1 MAEAEP
7 DAKEPEV
14 VYHYTSIDTMMKIV
28 DSASIWATSISYLN
42 DVSEREH
49 YLRLIRERIPV
60 YRQSHSL
67 PDESIFDDFLNE
79 SDLGFQS
86 RPFVASFSEEDDS
99 LPQWRSYC
107 PHGNGVAIGFRV
119 ECLRQSHIPPGV
131 APSAMVFSSIYTR
144 ILFRKIDYLDA
155 SSVQSLDEVIT
166 AGIDESMRYAEE
178 ERKSYPDGRLAHG
191 PRPYFNAFIEGLAS
205 FKKHPSFLNEHEY
218 RLLVD
223 PIFSANHYLEFRATR
238 STLIPFIRVSIPR
251 KRSRYVDHTEPIM
264 SPLEGRWDFVD
275 RVVIGPTS
283 NNTLS
288 LDAVSAFFLK
298 NRMQVE
304 VVSSAIPYRDW

>member
-107 PHGNGVAIGFRV
+107 PHGNGVAI
-119 ECLRQSHIPPGV
+119 
-131 APSAMVFSSIYTR
+131 
-144 ILFRKIDYLDA
+144 D
-155 SSVQSLDEVIT
+155 
-166 AGIDESMRYAEE
+166 
-178 ERKSYPDGRLAHG
+178 RKS
-191 PRPYFNAFIEGLAS
+191 
-205 FKKHPSFLNEHEY
+205 
-218 RLLVD
+218 
-223 PIFSANHYLEFRATR
+223 
-238 STLIPFIRVSIPR
+238 
-251 KRSRYVDHTEPIM
+251 
-264 SPLEGRWDFVD
+264 
-275 RVVIGPTS
+275 VV
-283 NNTLS
+283 
-288 LDAVSAFFLK
+288 
-298 NRMQVE
+298 
-304 VVSSAIPYRDW
+304 